1 MSGFFV
7 TLGCKGLCF
16 SILLVNI
23 SIFLSFLGLYLL
35 RIDVENNSSL
45 TTNIEHSQGN
55 TDLGATGLLPEI
67 CQSQFILK
75 YTIQP
80 SKY

>member
-1 MSGFFV
+1 MSDFFV

-16 SILLVNI
+16 NILLVNI
-23 SIFLSFLGLYLL
+23 SIFLAFLAPYLL

-55 TDLGATGLLPEI
+55 TDLGATRLLPEI
-67 CQSQFILK
+67 CPSQYILRYSIQS
-75 YTIQP
+75 

>member
-16 SILLVNI
+16 NILLVNI
-23 SIFLSFLGLYLL
+23 SILLSFLGPYLL
-35 RIDVENNSSL
+35 RIDVENNSL

-55 TDLGATGLLPEI
+55 TDLGATRLLPEI
-67 CQSQFILK
+67 YQCQFILK
-75 YTIQP
+75 GSIQS

>member
-16 SILLVNI
+16 NILLVNI
-23 SIFLSFLGLYLL
+23 SILLSFLGPYLL
-35 RIDVENNSSL
+35 RIDVENNSL
-45 TTNIEHSQGN
+45 TTNIEYSQGN
-55 TDLGATGLLPEI
+55 TDLGATRLLPEI
-67 CQSQFILK
+67 YQCQFILK
-75 YTIQP
+75 GSIQS

>member
-7 TLGCKGLCF
+7 TLRCKRLCF
-16 SILLVNI
+16 NILLVNI
-23 SIFLSFLGLYLL
+23 SILLSFLCPYML

-55 TDLGATGLLPEI
+55 TDLGATRLLPEI
-67 CQSQFILK
+67 YQCQFILRCS
-75 YTIQP
+75 IQS